1 MEGSAVEGMIRY
13 LVVRAAT
20 MVATLLVISAA
31 VFVIIQLPPGD
42 FLTNQLAE
50 LASQG
55 DAASMAKAATL
66 RAEFGLDRPG
76 WQQYLIW
83 VGLWPGQHGLSGLL
97 QGNLGWSFEF
107 NRPVVEVVADAV
119 WMTILIN
126 VAAILF
132 VHAAAI
138 PIALYTATR
147 PRTLA
152 DHAITFVAYLGLAT
166 PSFLLAL
173 VLLFYM
179 KRWFGVSIGGLMD
192 PAYHGQEMSMAKATS
207 IVTHLIVPTV
217 VIGLSATA
225 AMVRRMRA
233 NLMDELHK
241 QYVVTARAKGV
252 PPIRALLK
260 YPFRLAMNPFVA
272 DIGNLLPQL
281 VSGSVLVSIVMNLPT
296 VGPILVQ
303 ALRSE
308 DQYLAGFI
316 LMFVAALTVV
326 GMALSDL
333 ALAALDPRIRMGARR

>member
-1 MEGSAVEGMIRY
+1 MIRY
-13 LVVRAAT
+13 TAVRMGTMLAT
-20 MVATLLVISAA
+20 MLVISAV
-31 VFVIIQLPPGD
+31 VFVIIRLPPGD

-55 DAASMAKAATL
+55 DTASMVKAEAL
-66 RAEFGLDRPG
+66 RAEFGLDRAV

-83 VGLWPGQHGLSGLL
+83 IGLWPGHTGFSGLM
-97 QGNLGWSFEF
+97 QGDFGWSFEF
-107 NRPVVEVVADAV
+107 NRPVVEVVSSAV

-132 VHAAAI
+132 VHATAI

-147 PRTLA
+147 PRSFA
-152 DHAITFVAYLGLAT
+152 DHAITLVAYLGLAT

-173 VLLFYM
+173 ILLFYM
-179 KRWFGVSIGGLMD
+179 KRWFGVSIGGLVD
-192 PAYHGQEMSMAKATS
+192 PAYIGKDLSMGMVAS
-207 IVTHLIVPTV
+207 ILTHLVVPTI

-252 PPIRALLK
+252 PPVRALLK
-260 YPFRLAMNPFVA
+260 YPFRMAINPFVA

-281 VSGSVLVSIVMNLPT
+281 VSGSVLVSIVLNLPT

-308 DQYLAGFI
+308 DQYLSGFI

-326 GMALSDL
+326 GMAVSDL